1 MIFWTKAGGEI
12 LSKFQAPKG
21 VSEYFP
27 PNSNQFEYVRDQLLR
42 TARLAGYNLIE
53 LPVFEDTEV
62 FTRGVG
68 ESTDV
73 VSKEMYTF
81 EDRGGRS
88 ITLRPEGTAG
98 VMRAV
103 IEHNLDRGQLPV
115 KLFYTGPFFRAERPQ
130 AGRYRQ
136 FYQVGIEAIGYTDPE
151 IDVEVIAVADS
162 AFKALGLT
170 KYKLNITS
178 LGDTESRQAH
188 RKDLMKY
195 IAGLDLDEATSARAQ
210 INPLRL
216 FDDKRTEIKDLMA
229 KAPLLLNYLNKESV
243 QHFEAVKNILNDI
256 GINYQINPYM
266 VRGLDYYTGT
276 TFEFDHEMLG
286 AQSGIGGGGR
296 YDGLMNSLGGS
307 DVSGIGFGLGVDRI
321 LMACQAEGSLPDNL
335 NQIELFIAP
344 ISHPAKALAFKLLTQ
359 LRIAGISC
367 DMAFGDRALK
377 GAMKAA
383 DKSGAKYG
391 VVIGDDEIKS
401 GMGQLKLM
409 SSGEV
414 ISSSLTPSEL
424 IKRLGKNN

>member
-243 QHFEAVKNILNDI
+243 QHFESVKNILNDI
-256 GINYQINPYM
+256 GIKYQINPYM

-335 NQIELFIAP
+335 NQFELFIAP

-391 VVIGDDEIKS
+391 LVIGDDEIKS

-409 SSGEV
+409 SSGEI

>member
-1 MIFWTKAGGEI
+1 M
-12 LSKFQAPKG
+12 SKFQAPKG

-27 PNSNQFEYVRDQLLR
+27 PNSFSFEYVRDKLLKS
-42 TARLAGYNLIE
+42 AKLAGYELIE

-136 FYQVGIEAIGYTDPE
+136 FYQVGIEAIGYNDPT

-162 AFKALGLT
+162 AFKALGL
-170 KYKLNITS
+170 KQYKLNITS
-178 LGDTESRQAH
+178 LGDAKSRDSH
-188 RKDLMKY
+188 RTDLVKF
-195 IAGLDLDEATSARAQ
+195 ISTLKLDDATIERTK

-216 FDDKRTEIKDLMA
+216 FDDKRDEIKSAMA
-229 KAPLLLNYLNKESV
+229 KAPILLDYLSSESAE
-243 QHFEAVKNILNDI
+243 HFEEVKRLLSEINID
-256 GINYQINPYM
+256 YVINPRM

-276 TFEFDHEMLG
+276 TFEFDHQLLG

-296 YDGLMNSLGGS
+296 YDGLMSSLGGS

-321 LMACQAEGSLPDNL
+321 LMACQAENCLPASI
-335 NQIELFIAP
+335 NQLDLFIVP
-344 ISHPAKALAFKLLTQ
+344 ITEKGKSLGFKLISD
-359 LRIAGISC
+359 LRNAGIGC
-367 DMAFGDRALK
+367 DMAYGDRGLK
-377 GAMKAA
+377 GGMKAA
-383 DKSGAKYG
+383 DKSQALFAL
-391 VVIGDDEIKS
+391 VLGDDEVVS
-401 GMGQLKLM
+401 GKCELKLM

-414 ISSSLTPSEL
+414 ISSSLTVSEL
-424 IKRLGKNN
+424 ITRLGTKK

>member
-391 VVIGDDEIKS
+391 LVIGDDEINS

-414 ISSSLTPSEL
+414 ISSSLAPSEL

>member
-178 LGDTESRQAH
+178 LGDSESRQAH
-188 RKDLMKY
+188 RKDLTKY

-243 QHFEAVKNILNDI
+243 QHFESVKNILSDI
-256 GINYQINPYM
+256 GIKYQVNPYM

-391 VVIGDDEIKS
+391 LVIGDDEINS